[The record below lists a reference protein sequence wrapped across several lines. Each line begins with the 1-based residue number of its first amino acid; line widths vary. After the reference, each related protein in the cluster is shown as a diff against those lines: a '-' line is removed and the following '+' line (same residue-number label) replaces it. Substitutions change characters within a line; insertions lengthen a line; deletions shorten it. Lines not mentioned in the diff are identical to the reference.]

1 MALGKRKEVFSYSE
15 GVLSDIEHEIQRE
28 ITPALSL
35 QAHDEYEDEIILK
48 FSYTYDNIIKKDD
61 ELELRYIK
69 LREVFDIG
77 VDITEEKGEKKL
89 IIQYPK
95 RENVINN
102 FLKKRR
108 SYIKTMEDI
117 LAEEG
122 SLRFIQIPGI
132 RENLNPI
139 KEIFNLL
146 ELEGSLKK
154 NEWDTWNNKKE
165 RAELY
170 LNLLND
176 YKFIKFEDNEI
187 IKGEKW
193 KIIDDREF
201 DNVEYVEVDKIM
213 SQFFKETYD
222 LLSTKRYNLTFIKP
236 YLDIGNACYY
246 TSVIDE
252 EISKQDSKSIKDI
265 YDNLFTDNK
274 TLSKIRT
281 YLMDLSDYGIV
292 NRDGSYFYPVE
303 DIFNGFQTQQSRL
316 SSFVQ

>member
-1 MALGKRKEVFSYSE
+1 MALGKRKEVFNYSE

-35 QAHDEYEDEIILK
+35 RDHEEYQDEIILK

-61 ELELRYIK
+61 QLELKYITF
-69 LREVFDIG
+69 RDVFDIG
-77 VDITEEKGEKKL
+77 AEIEEKDGEKKL
-89 IIQYPK
+89 VIQYPK
-95 RENVINN
+95 REQVINN

-108 SYIKTMEDI
+108 SHIKTMEEI

-122 SLRFIQIPGI
+122 ALRFIKVPGI

-146 ELEGSLKK
+146 ELEGNLKRK
-154 NEWDTWNNKKE
+154 EWDTWNNKKE

-176 YKFIKFEDNEI
+176 YKFIKFEDDEI
-187 IKGEKW
+187 CKGEKW
-193 KIIDDREF
+193 EILDDREF
-201 DNVEYVEVDKIM
+201 DEIPHVEVDKIL

-265 YDNLFTDNK
+265 YDNLFSDNK
-274 TLSKIRT
+274 TLSKIKS

-292 NRDGSYFYPVE
+292 NREGTYFYPSK
-303 DIFNGFQTQQSRL
+303 DIFKGFRNQQSRL
-316 SSFVQ
+316 SSFLQ